1 MSLRQNSAAVAA
13 ARAHVEAGDR
23 HDYDAVRAALADDV
37 RLTMVAADPTFPKT
51 ELNGIERYMEG
62 LIQFKDAVLPGSTR
76 VVEAAG
82 DDTQALLTVESRV
95 KLGADAPVMEARS
108 ARMYVLDDDGKIT
121 TEHVVFVLG

>member
-1 MSLRQNSAAVAA
+1 MSLQRNSAAVAA

-23 HDYDAVRAALADDV
+23 HDYDAIRAALADDV
-37 RLTMVAADPTFPKT
+37 RLTMVAADPTFTKA
-51 ELNGIERYMEG
+51 ELNGVDAYMEG

>member
-1 MSLRQNSAAVAA
+1 MSLQQNSAAVAA

-51 ELNGIERYMEG
+51 ELNGVEAYMQG
-62 LIQFKDAVLPGSTR
+62 LIQFKDALLPGSTR

-82 DDTQALLTVESRV
+82 DDTQALLTIESRV
-95 KLGADAPVMEARS
+95 KLDADAPELEARS
-108 ARMYVLDDDGKIT
+108 ARMYVLDDDGRIT
-121 TEHVVFVLG
+121 IEHVIFVLG